1 LKSIKRLRILDRLR
15 ETFDTVITSSHNPKI
30 QQIRSLLARRQERQ
44 QAQSFVVEGVRLVE
58 EALQSG
64 WQPQSIFFSDQL
76 SGRGKTLLESFS
88 KAGADIEEI
97 TPQLMDALA
106 DTEAPQGIL
115 ATFAMRDSPLPEKL
129 DFVLVLDNL
138 RDPGNLG
145 TLLRTACAA
154 GLQAVLLTPGT
165 TDVFSPKVLRAGMG
179 AQFKM
184 PALTMPWDKIETV
197 CHTHSNP
204 PLKIFLA
211 EGQQGTACWELD
223 LRQPLALIIGNE
235 AQGAGDQAR
244 RIADG
249 LVRIPMPGGS
259 ESLNAAVAGSIIIFE
274 IVRQRY
280 A

>member
-1 LKSIKRLRILDRLR
+1 
-15 ETFDTVITSSHNPKI
+15 VITSSHNPKV

-44 QAQSFVVEGVRLVE
+44 QTQSFVVEGVRLAE
-58 EALQSG
+58 EALHSG
-64 WQPQSIFFSDQL
+64 WQPQNVFFSEQL
-76 SGRGKTLLESFS
+76 SGRGRILLEGFT
-88 KAGADIEEI
+88 KAGADVEEI
-97 TPQLMDALA
+97 SPQIMDSLA
-106 DTEAPQGIL
+106 ETEAPQGIL
-115 ATFAMRDSPLPEKL
+115 AASAMRDLPLPEQL

-154 GLQAVLLTPGT
+154 GLQTVLLTPGT

-179 AQFKM
+179 AQFKL
-184 PALTMPWDKIETV
+184 PALTLPWDKIEKV
-197 CHTHSNP
+197 CHTHSDP
-204 PLKIFLA
+204 PLKLFLA
-211 EGQQGTACWELD
+211 EGRQGQSTPCWELD
-223 LRQPLALIIGNE
+223 LRQPLALIISNE

-244 RIADG
+244 QLADS

-259 ESLNAAVAGSIIIFE
+259 ESLNAAVAGSILIFE

>member
-1 LKSIKRLRILDRLR
+1 M
-15 ETFDTVITSSHNPKI
+15 ITSAHNPKI
-30 QQIRSLLARRQERQ
+30 QHIRSLLARRQERQ
-44 QAQSFVVEGVRLVE
+44 QAQSFVVEGVRLTE
-58 EALQSG
+58 EALHSG
-64 WQPQSIFFSDQL
+64 WQPQSVFFSEQL
-76 SGRGKTLLESFS
+76 SGRGKTLLEGFI
-88 KAGADIEEI
+88 KAGADVEEV
-97 TPQLMDALA
+97 TPQIMDALA
-106 DTEAPQGIL
+106 ETEAPQGIL
-115 ATFAMRDSPLPEKL
+115 ATFAMRDLPLPQPL
-129 DFVLVLDNL
+129 DFVLILDNL

-154 GLQAVLLTPGT
+154 SLQAVLLSPGT

-179 AQFKM
+179 AQFKL
-184 PALTMPWDKIETV
+184 PALALPWDKIEEV
-197 CHTHSNP
+197 CRTNSNP

-211 EGQQGTACWELD
+211 EGRQGQGTACWELD

-244 RIADG
+244 QLADG

-259 ESLNAAVAGSIIIFE
+259 ESLNAAVAGSILIFE